1 MSKSKTV
8 QRWSKT
14 SVQGLVRHSSG
25 TYYARLQVGGKDKW
39 KSLKTPVLEVAK
51 NKLRDEQKATAG
63 ETVKEARS
71 GRMTMG
77 NAIATLEA
85 EIDSGAPLRAR
96 RKRHNQESS
105 RDYRRETLAALKRSW
120 QAVNGAELAAQEV
133 RKITKEDAE
142 KWGKVYR
149 DEVSPSRFNNTLGT
163 LRRLFAIAIAAG
175 EAYRDPAA
183 GIERAEVKAKKL
195 TLPERQAFPQFVRVI
210 RESGHRTA
218 DDSADLVELLAYTG
232 GRIEE
237 ACFVTWGDVDFMR
250 GTVRFTKTKNGDERA
265 VPMIEEARALL
276 EKMRAARAG
285 EDLTEP
291 VLRVG
296 EARGSMTAAAKKI
309 GMKRITHHD
318 LRHLFATVAIES
330 GVDIPTV
337 SRWLGHKDG
346 GALALR
352 TYGHLRDEHSQSQ
365 AKRVS
370 FAPVVE
376 PGNVLA
382 FGKAGVA

>member
-1 MSKSKTV
+1 MSKSKTA

-25 TYYARLQVGGKDKW
+25 TYYARLRVGGKDKW
-39 KSLKTPVLEVAK
+39 KSLKTTVLEVAK

-63 ETVKEARS
+63 EPAKEARS

-77 NAIATLEA
+77 GAIAKLEA
-85 EIDSGAPLRAR
+85 EIAAGAPMRAR

-105 RDYRRETLAALKRSW
+105 RRYRRETLAALKRSW
-120 QAVNGAELAAQEV
+120 QAIHGAELAAQEV
-133 RKITKEDAE
+133 RKVTQEAVKEWAE
-142 KWGKVYR
+142 VYR
-149 DEVSPSRFNNTLGT
+149 AEVSPSRFNNTLGT
-163 LRRLFAIAIAAG
+163 LRHLFDLAVAAG
-175 EAYRDPAA
+175 EAYRNPAA

-195 TLPERQAFPQFVRVI
+195 TLPERQTFPQFVRAI
-210 RESGHRTA
+210 RQSGHRTA
-218 DDSADLVELLAYTG
+218 EESGDLVELLAYTG

-237 ACFVTWGDVDFMR
+237 ARHVTWGDVDFTR
-250 GTVRFTKTKNGDERA
+250 GTVRFIKTKNGDERTI
-265 VPMIEEARALL
+265 PMIEEARALL
-276 EKMRAARAG
+276 ERMRAARI
-285 EDLTEP
+285 EEP
-291 VLRVG
+291 TGAAVLLVKDS
-296 EARGSMTAAAKKI
+296 RGSMTAAAKKI
-309 GMKRITHHD
+309 GMTRITHHD

-370 FAPVVE
+370 FAPVAAPV
-376 PGNVLA
+376 NVLE
-382 FGKAGVA
+382 FGKVGVA